1 MFVMPIAM
9 NKNDD
14 EEEESRK
21 KERNGRKDYNVYS
34 IFKSNS
40 LHSRILI
47 L

>member
-9 NKNDD
+9 NKND